1 MVGLSSNQSCME
13 KQFAVSVTDR
23 HSVSG
28 DSGFLAGNDQMREGY
43 IFVAAIYFVSSFVMS
58 RYSQWLEKRIGAGA
72 KTR

>member
-1 MVGLSSNQSCME
+1 MSC
-13 KQFAVSVTDR
+13 ASIG
-23 HSVSG
+23 SVSLVPVALPLG
-28 DSGFLAGNDQMREGY
+28 DANWRDFFREGY